1 MTNAAIRDAS
11 PGSSVANHA
20 VGTLVALAASLLAA
34 SVAAIGPDVLVSVR
48 AVAPELAGRIR
59 EARGFQQSA
68 FGQLFVFDRRGHTVY
83 GIDEQQT
90 SMWEI
95 VQIGAEP
102 GRILDP
108 TAFAVA
114 PDGSFVVADAPGN
127 RGRIQIFGP
136 AGNRLGGFL
145 LASSTRPRLTFEN
158 VVMNGIGSLQ
168 YTGTSILLSQPENGA
183 LITEYDLT
191 GRTSRTFGELR
202 ATGHEQDADVHL
214 ALNSGIPLVTP
225 GGDILFVF
233 QAGVPAFRRYDR
245 AGRLLFERT
254 IQGRDIDRIV
264 EEMPRRWPRS
274 AASGELPLV
283 RPTIRAAA
291 VDGDGRLWVSF
302 VAPFTYVFDVDGDK
316 IRMVQFRGAG
326 LVTPNSLF
334 FGPRGTLLT
343 TPGLYEFKPQ

>member
-1 MTNAAIRDAS
+1 
-11 PGSSVANHA
+11 
-20 VGTLVALAASLLAA
+20 LAASLLAA

-48 AVAPELAGRIR
+48 AVPPEIAGRIR

-90 SMWEI
+90 TIWEI

-127 RGRIQIFGP
+127 RGRIQRFGP

-145 LASSTRPRLTFEN
+145 LSGSTRPRLIVEN
-158 VVMNGIGSLQ
+158 VVMNGVGSLQ
-168 YTGTSILLSQPENGA
+168 YTGSSILLSQPEEGA
-183 LITEYDLT
+183 LITEYDLGGRT
-191 GRTSRTFGELR
+191 GRSFGELR
-202 ATGHEQDADVHL
+202 PTGHEQDLDVHL
-214 ALNSGIPLVTP
+214 ALNSGIPLVAP
-225 GGDILFVF
+225 NGDVLFVF
-233 QAGVPAFRRYDR
+233 QAGVPAFRRYDG

-254 IQGRDIDRIV
+254 MQGREVDRIV
-264 EEMPRRWPRS
+264 EELPRSWPRS
-274 AASGELPLV
+274 AANGELPLV

-291 VDGDGRLWVSF
+291 LDREGRLWVSF
-302 VAPFTYVFDVDGDK
+302 VAPFTYVFDRDGDK
-316 IRMVQFRGAG
+316 VREVQFRGAG
-326 LVTPNSLF
+326 PVTPNSLF
-334 FGPRGTLLT
+334 FGPRGTLLA
-343 TPGLYEFKPQ
+343 TPGLYEFVP

>member
-1 MTNAAIRDAS
+1 
-11 PGSSVANHA
+11 
-20 VGTLVALAASLLAA
+20 LKALFFALTTSLLAA
-34 SVAAIGPDVLVSVR
+34 SVAAIGSDLLVSVR
-48 AVAPELAGRIR
+48 AVPPEIAGRIR

-68 FGQLFVFDRRGHTVY
+68 SGQLFVFDRRGHTVY

-90 SMWEI
+90 SMWEV

-108 TAFAVA
+108 TAFSVA

-168 YTGTSILLSQPENGA
+168 YTGASILLSQPENGA

-191 GRTSRTFGELR
+191 GHTSRAFGELR
-202 ATGHEQDADVHL
+202 RSGHERDPDVHL
-214 ALNSGIPLVTP
+214 ALNSGIPLVSP
-225 GGDILFVF
+225 NGDILFVF
-233 QAGVPAFRRYDR
+233 QAGVPVFRRYDR

-254 IQGRDIDRIV
+254 IQGREIDRIV
-264 EEMPRRWPRS
+264 EELPRSWPRS
-274 AASGELPLV
+274 AAAGELPLV

-291 VDGDGRLWVSF
+291 VDRNGRLWVSF
-302 VAPFTYVFDVDGDK
+302 VAPFTYVFDGDGDK
-316 IRMVQFRGAG
+316 VRMVEFRGAG
-326 LVTPNSLF
+326 VVTPNSLF
-334 FGPRGTLLT
+334 FGSRGTLLV
-343 TPGLYEFKPQ
+343 TPGLYEFNAP

>member
-1 MTNAAIRDAS
+1 LKALIF
-11 PGSSVANHA
+11 
-20 VGTLVALAASLLAA
+20 ALAASLLAA
-34 SVAAIGPDVLVSVR
+34 SVAAIGADVLLSVR
-48 AVAPELAGRIR
+48 AVPPEIAGRFR

-90 SMWEI
+90 AIWEI

-108 TAFAVA
+108 TAFSVA
-114 PDGSFVVADAPGN
+114 PDGSFVVADAP
-127 RGRIQIFGP
+127 RGAERIQIFGP

-202 ATGHEQDADVHL
+202 PTGHEQDADVHL
-214 ALNSGIPLVTP
+214 ALNSGMPLVTP
-225 GGDILFVF
+225 HGDVLFVF

-245 AGRLLFERT
+245 TGRLLFERT
-254 IQGRDIDRIV
+254 IQGREVDPIV
-264 EEMPRRWPRS
+264 DELPRSWPRS
-274 AASGELPLV
+274 AATGELPLV

-291 VDGDGRLWVSF
+291 VDRDGRLWVSF
-302 VAPFTYVFDVDGDK
+302 VAPFTYVFDADGDK

-326 LVTPNSLF
+326 PVTPNSLF
-334 FGPRGTLLT
+334 FGPRGTLLV
-343 TPGLYEFKPQ
+343 TPGLYEFNPE

>member
-1 MTNAAIRDAS
+1 LKA
-11 PGSSVANHA
+11 
-20 VGTLVALAASLLAA
+20 LFFALAASLLAA
-34 SVAAIGPDVLVSVR
+34 SVAALGANVLVSVR
-48 AVAPELAGRIR
+48 AVPPELAGRIR

-108 TAFAVA
+108 TAFSVA

-145 LASSTRPRLTFEN
+145 LAASTRPRLTFEN

-168 YTGTSILLSQPENGA
+168 YTGTSILLSQPESGA

-214 ALNSGIPLVTP
+214 ALNSGIPLAAP
-225 GGDILFVF
+225 NGDLLFVF
-233 QAGVPAFRRYDR
+233 QAGLPAFRRYDR
-245 AGRLLFERT
+245 TGLLLFERA
-254 IQGRDIDRIV
+254 IQGREIDRIV
-264 EEMPRRWPRS
+264 EELPRSWPRS
-274 AASGELPLV
+274 AATGELPLV
-283 RPTIRAAA
+283 RPTIRAAT
-291 VDGDGRLWVSF
+291 VDRNGRLWVSF
-302 VAPFTYVFDVDGDK
+302 VAPFTYVFDADGDK
-316 IRMVQFRGAG
+316 VRMVEFRGAG
-326 LVTPNSLF
+326 VVTPGSLF
-334 FGPRGTLLT
+334 FGPRGTLLV
-343 TPGLYEFKPQ
+343 TPGLYEFDPRIVGP

>member
-1 MTNAAIRDAS
+1 MKA
-11 PGSSVANHA
+11 PFF
-20 VGTLVALAASLLAA
+20 ALAASLLAA
-34 SVAAIGPDVLVSVR
+34 SVAALGPTVLVSVR
-48 AVAPELAGRIR
+48 AVPPELAGRIR

-108 TAFAVA
+108 TAFSVA

-145 LASSTRPRLTFEN
+145 LATSTRPRLTFEN

-168 YTGTSILLSQPENGA
+168 YTGTSILLSQPESGA
-183 LITEYDLT
+183 LITEYDLS

-202 ATGHEQDADVHL
+202 PTGHEPDADVHL
-214 ALNSGIPLVTP
+214 ALNSGIPLGAP
-225 GGDILFVF
+225 NGDLLFVF
-233 QAGVPAFRRYDR
+233 QAGVPTFRRYDR
-245 AGRLLFERT
+245 TGRLLFERA
-254 IQGRDIDRIV
+254 IQGREIDRIV
-264 EEMPRRWPRS
+264 EELPRSWPRS
-274 AASGELPLV
+274 AATGELPLV
-283 RPTIRAAA
+283 RPTIRAAT
-291 VDGDGRLWVSF
+291 VDRNGRLWVSF
-302 VAPFTYVFDVDGDK
+302 VAPFTYVFDADGDK
-316 IRMVQFRGAG
+316 VRMVEFRGAG
-326 LVTPNSLF
+326 AVTPNSLF
-334 FGPRGTLLT
+334 FGPRGTLLV
-343 TPGLYEFKPQ
+343 TPGLYEFDPRLVGP

>member
-1 MTNAAIRDAS
+1 LKALLFALMTS
-11 PGSSVANHA
+11 
-20 VGTLVALAASLLAA
+20 LVAA
-34 SVAAIGPDVLVSVR
+34 SVAAIGADLLVSVR
-48 AVAPELAGRIR
+48 AVRPEIAGRIR

-90 SMWEI
+90 AIWEI

-108 TAFAVA
+108 TAFSVA

-127 RGRIQIFGP
+127 HGRIQIFGP

-145 LASSTRPRLTFEN
+145 LPSSTRPRLTFEN

-168 YTGTSILLSQPENGA
+168 YTGRSILLSQPENGA
-183 LITEYDLT
+183 LMTEYDLS
-191 GRTSRTFGELR
+191 GHTSRTFGELR
-202 ATGHEQDADVHL
+202 PTGHELDADVHL

-225 GGDILFVF
+225 TGDILFVF

-245 AGRLLFERT
+245 SGRLLFERT
-254 IQGRDIDRIV
+254 MQGREIDRIV
-264 EEMPRRWPRS
+264 EELPRSWPRS
-274 AASGELPLV
+274 SANGELPLV
-283 RPTIRAAA
+283 RPTLRAAA
-291 VDGDGRLWVSF
+291 VDREGQLWVSF
-302 VAPFTYVFDVDGDK
+302 VAPFTYVFDGDGDK
-316 IRMVQFRGAG
+316 VRMVQFRGAG
-326 LVTPNSLF
+326 PVTPNSLF

-343 TPGLYEFKPQ
+343 TPGLYEFVSQ